1 MNEEKKEG
9 FEYGYSAPT
18 AGERREIE
26 GIRSKYMPADERQQ
40 KLERLKALDRKV
52 KRPAVLLAAV
62 LGVCGVLLFGLGMCM
77 VLEWALYLWAASSR
91 SPVSRLPRPPRRCT
105 ASCTG
110 GARKSMRR
118 RSCAS
123 RQNFSTNKAA
133 GVVVGRAAPCGSRCR
148 RMSGRR
154 AAVVRKSGKI
164 SRAFPQKCGR
174 RGIFLPLPPQNTL

>member
-62 LGVCGVLLFGLGMCM
+62 LGVCGELLFGLGMCM
-77 VLEWALYLWAASSR
+77 VLEWALYVWGSLVA
-91 SPVSRLPRPPRRCT
+91 L
-105 ASCTG
+105 
-110 GARKSMRR
+110 
-118 RSCAS
+118 
-123 RQNFSTNKAA
+123 A
-133 GVVVGRAAPCGSRCR
+133 GIALAAPAAPLYRLVY
-148 RMSGRR
+148 GRR
-154 AAVVRKSGKI
+154 KKKYAEEILRLSAE
-164 SRAFPQKCGR
+164 
-174 RGIFLPLPPQNTL
+174 LLNE

>member
-9 FEYGYSAPT
+9 FAYGYSAPT

-77 VLEWALYLWAASSR
+77 VLEWALYVWGSLVA
-91 SPVSRLPRPPRRCT
+91 L
-105 ASCTG
+105 
-110 GARKSMRR
+110 
-118 RSCAS
+118 
-123 RQNFSTNKAA
+123 A
-133 GVVVGRAAPCGSRCR
+133 GIALAAPAAPLYRLVY
-148 RMSGRR
+148 GRR
-154 AAVVRKSGKI
+154 KKKYAEEILRLSAE
-164 SRAFPQKCGR
+164 
-174 RGIFLPLPPQNTL
+174 LLNE

>member
-77 VLEWALYLWAASSR
+77 VLEWTLYLWGSLVALAGIALAA
-91 SPVSRLPRPPRRCT
+91 
-105 ASCTG
+105 
-110 GARKSMRR
+110 
-118 RSCAS
+118 
-123 RQNFSTNKAA
+123 
-133 GVVVGRAAPCGSRCR
+133 
-148 RMSGRR
+148 RR
-154 AAVVRKSGKI
+154 AAVVEKSGKI
-164 SRAFPQKCGR
+164 SRAFPQKCGK
-174 RGIFLPLPPQNTL
+174 RGIFLPLPPQNT